1 MNILAFIHR
10 INAELAA
17 AREQWRRD
25 RYRKALKRRRVVLPP
40 PKPDERSSITIH
52 KRIVGHE

>member
-1 MNILAFIHR
+1 MNPLNWFRR

-25 RYRKALKRRRVVLPP
+25 RYRKALRRRRVILPSP
-40 PKPDERSSITIH
+40 RPEAVRDNWLGRNPEAR
-52 KRIVGHE
+52 

>member
-17 AREQWRRD
+17 AREQWQRD
-25 RYRKALKRRRVVLPP
+25 RYRKALRRRRVILPQP
-40 PKPDERSSITIH
+40 RPEAVRDNWLGRNPEAR
-52 KRIVGHE
+52 

>member
-1 MNILAFIHR
+1 MNPLNWIRR

-25 RYRKALKRRRVVLPP
+25 RYRKALRRRRVILPQP
-40 PKPDERSSITIH
+40 RPEAVRDNWLGRNPEAR
-52 KRIVGHE
+52 